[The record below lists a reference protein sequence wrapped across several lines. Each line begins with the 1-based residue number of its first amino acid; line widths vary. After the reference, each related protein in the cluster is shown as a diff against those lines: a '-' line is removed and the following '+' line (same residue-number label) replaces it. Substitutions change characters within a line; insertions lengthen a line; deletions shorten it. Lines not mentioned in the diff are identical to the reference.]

1 MSELWHLSAE
11 QLAALVR
18 RGEVRAGEVLE
29 AHLERIERVDPLVN
43 ALPVRLVERA
53 RAEAAALDSG
63 QVEAD
68 GALAG
73 VPIAIKIN
81 TAVAGV
87 PTSNG
92 CPGLAT
98 TPEVADSWVVTAL
111 RRQGAIIVALANAP
125 EFSLRWHTDNPL
137 YGATGNPCA
146 PGRVA
151 GGSSGGSAAA
161 VATGMIPLAQG
172 NDQGGSLRHPAS
184 CCGVVAIRPTVGLTP
199 PDGINAS
206 YGTRL
211 FGVEGVL
218 SRTVADNWLGLSA
231 VLDGR
236 PDRFPAPTPSPHGI
250 DGGRI
255 GVVTSPGGGGV
266 DPEVSAAVHQ
276 AASILAD
283 AGAHIELIDPPGI
296 RDLEQV
302 RGTVVYAETRAGWH
316 TNRMLG
322 DERTTLRSLSH
333 MENYFPAVDL
343 PGYLA
348 ALKRLTE
355 LTAQWHEFAAGFDA
369 IIGPVATEP
378 PFEIGMDTG
387 DAERAHQVIDSMR
400 FVTAMSAVGSPVAV
414 VPVSTGT
421 TGPLGVQ
428 IVAPPWHERRC
439 AELAGIIE
447 AAVGASMPVDPAGL
461 VGV

>member
-1 MSELWHLSAE
+1 MTELWRLPAE
-11 QLAALVR
+11 RIAALVR
-18 RGEVRAGEVLE
+18 GREVSAGEVLQ
-29 AHLERIERVDPLVN
+29 AHLERIEQVDPLVN
-43 ALPVRLVERA
+43 ALPVRLTEQA

-63 QVEAD
+63 QGNGN

-87 PTSNG
+87 PNSNG

-98 TPEVADSWVVTAL
+98 TPAATDSWVVAAL
-111 RRQGAIIVALANAP
+111 RRQGAIVVALANAP

-137 YGATGNPCA
+137 HGATANPCA

-161 VATGMIPLAQG
+161 VATGMLPLAHG

-199 PDGINAS
+199 PEGISGS
-206 YGTRL
+206 YGSRL

-218 SRTVADNWLGLSA
+218 SRSVADNWLGLSA
-231 VLDGR
+231 ILAGR
-236 PDRFPAPTPSPHGI
+236 PDRFPAPPPLPSGLE
-250 DGGRI
+250 GRRI
-255 GVVTSPGGGGV
+255 GVVTRPGGEV
-266 DPEVSAAVHQ
+266 DPEVRAAVER

-283 AGAHIELIDPPGI
+283 AGARVEFVDPPGI

-302 RGTVVYAETRAGWH
+302 RGTVVYAETQARWHANRA
-316 TNRMLG
+316 LG
-322 DERTTLRSLSH
+322 DEQTTLRSLSY
-333 MENYFPAVDL
+333 MESYFPAVDL
-343 PGYLA
+343 SGYLA
-348 ALKRLTE
+348 ALNRLTE
-355 LTAQWHEFAAGFDA
+355 LTARWHEFAAGFDA
-369 IIGPVATEP
+369 IVGPVATEP

-387 DAERAHQVIDSMR
+387 DVERAHQVIDSMR

-414 VPVSTGT
+414 VPVSTGSS
-421 TGPLGVQ
+421 GPLGVQ

-439 AELAGIIE
+439 VELAGLIE
-447 AAVGASMPVDPAGL
+447 AAVGVSEPVDPAGI
-461 VGV
+461 GVR